1 MLLTEEEAKTKWCPN
16 ARESGGD
23 TATFW
28 NKPRM
33 LIAKLFGI
41 DYAEQEATD
50 RGCLCIASACM
61 AWRWQRDFAY
71 SAYDAGPPPGKGWEK
86 TGHTIHEGE
95 TVEWALSTGK
105 GRCGLAG
112 VE

>member
-1 MLLTEEEAKTKWCPN
+1 LITEQEAKQKWCPH
-16 ARESGGD
+16 AVASHTDPRRGFREGLSIRPDGMGH
-23 TATFW
+23 
-28 NKPRM
+28 
-33 LIAKLFGI
+33 
-41 DYAEQEATD
+41 E
-50 RGCLCIASACM
+50 CIASACM
-61 AWRWQRDFAY
+61 AWRWQRDVAY
-71 SAYDAGPPPGKGWEK
+71 RAYNAGPPPGKGWEK

>member
-23 TATFW
+23 TGTFW
-28 NKPRM
+28 NKPRK

-61 AWRWQRDFAY
+61 AWRWAEEKNAEAVAEFEALCPTGASMGCEVTGPSPVGY
-71 SAYDAGPPPGKGWEK
+71 CGIAGRPE
-86 TGHTIHEGE
+86 
-95 TVEWALSTGK
+95 
-105 GRCGLAG
+105 
-112 VE
+112 